1 MKLYLK
7 SFSFCQA
14 VDSCILDMKATWQWY
29 SQTGL
34 SPNNLQYFFE
44 KAWPEWDLAEFPAS
58 QLA

>member
-1 MKLYLK
+1 
-7 SFSFCQA
+7 
-14 VDSCILDMKATWQWY
+14 MKATWQWY